1 MSYIYSQA
9 LVAEYLADNYSDIDA
24 SAQLNESHTPK
35 LSWWHD
41 KTMEPSRHSRFGM
54 TYAPLTE
61 RLGMALSTWFVGVSL
76 AKTLAQQ
83 AKAPELTESVQ
94 VCGVKWP
101 GSLAKYDRNSS
112 SWKTHQCLL
121 LGGLEE
127 FSETWPKW
135 GLMLG
140 GECWA
145 LTTLEPSTKGN
156 GFGFLP
162 TPLRSDGDGGGI
174 CRSKNG
180 KEYNL
185 RDWWANQGLGKS
197 PQSRNPKFWEWVM
210 GWPISWTDL
219 MPVEMDKFQQWQQ
232 HSPYCMANK
241 EAA

>member
-1 MSYIYSQA
+1 MSYIYSRA
-9 LVAEYLADNYSDIDA
+9 LVEEYSEANCSDIDA
-24 SAQLNESHTPK
+24 SALLNESHTLKP
-35 LSWWHD
+35 SWWHD
-41 KTMEPSRHSRFGM
+41 KTMEHSRHSRFGM

-61 RLGMALSTWFVGVSL
+61 SLGEELLTWFVGGSL

-83 AKAPELTESVQ
+83 EKAPELTENVQ
-94 VCGVKWP
+94 GCGAKWP
-101 GSLAKYDRNSS
+101 GSLAKYDLDSS

-135 GLMLG
+135 GLMLD
-140 GECWA
+140 GECWE
-145 LTTLEPSTKGN
+145 LTTLAPSTKGN

-162 TPLRSDGDGGGI
+162 TPIRSDGDGGGI

-197 PQSRNPKFWEWVM
+197 RQSRNPKFWEWVM
-210 GWPISWTDL
+210 GWPMSWTDL
-219 MPVEMDKFQQWQQ
+219 TPAETDKFQQWRQE
-232 HSPYCMANK
+232 HSNC
-241 EAA
+241 